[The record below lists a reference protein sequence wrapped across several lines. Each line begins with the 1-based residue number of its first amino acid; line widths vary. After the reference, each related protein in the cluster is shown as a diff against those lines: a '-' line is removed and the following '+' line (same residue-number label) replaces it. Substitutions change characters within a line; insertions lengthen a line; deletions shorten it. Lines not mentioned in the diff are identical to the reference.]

1 MTETVLI
8 TGCSSGIGR
17 ETALFFLAD
26 GWEVY
31 ATARNPADVQ
41 TLGEKGANVAKL
53 DVTEDDDVERVV
65 SRVVDEHGHVDC
77 LVNNA
82 GYAQPGPVE
91 DVPIERV
98 HDQFD
103 VNVYG
108 PLRLTRAV
116 LPHMRERGLGTV
128 VNVSSAIGRVAVP
141 GMGIYGGSK
150 SALEGITDSLRGEIA
165 EYGVDAVLVEPGPV
179 DTELYERATDEIDGV
194 ERSGAYERF
203 YEMYE
208 DRRAIDGGM
217 PGAVSPATVA
227 DTILDAA
234 NVQDPDPRYPV
245 GTSAKVAEYGRFVP
259 AKWRDRLYETFSD
272 LSTSDWARKLL
283 G

>member
-17 ETALFFLAD
+17 ETALSFLAD

-31 ATARNPADVQ
+31 ATARNPADVE
-41 TLGEKGANVAKL
+41 TLGEEGANIATL

-65 SRVVDEHGHVDC
+65 SRIVDEHGHVDC

-82 GYAQPGPVE
+82 GYGQPGPVE
-91 DVPIERV
+91 DVPIEQV

-103 VNVYG
+103 VNLYG

-116 LPHMRERGLGTV
+116 LPHMRERGTGTV
-128 VNVSSAIGRVAVP
+128 VNVSSAVGRIAVP
-141 GMGIYGGSK
+141 GMGIYSGSK
-150 SALEGITDSLRGEIA
+150 FALEGVTDSLRGEVA

-179 DTELYERATDEIDGV
+179 DTNFYEHANGEIDGI

-203 YEMYE
+203 YQMYG
-208 DRRAIDGGM
+208 DRQAVDGGM
-217 PGAVSPATVA
+217 PGAVSPKEVA

-245 GTSAKVAEYGRFVP
+245 GTSAKVAEYGRLVP
-259 AKWRDRLYETFSD
+259 AKWRDRLYETFSE
-272 LSTSDWARKLL
+272 LSTSDWAKKLF

>member
-17 ETALFFLAD
+17 ETALSFLAD

-31 ATARNPADVQ
+31 ATARNPADVE
-41 TLGEKGANVAKL
+41 TLGEEGANIATL

-65 SRVVDEHGHVDC
+65 SRIVDEHGHVDC

-82 GYAQPGPVE
+82 GYGQPGPVE
-91 DVPIERV
+91 DVPIEQV

-103 VNVYG
+103 VNLYG

-116 LPHMRERGLGTV
+116 LPHMRERGTGTV
-128 VNVSSAIGRVAVP
+128 VNVSSAVGRIAVP
-141 GMGIYGGSK
+141 GMGIYSGSK
-150 SALEGITDSLRGEIA
+150 FALEGVTDSLRGEVA

-179 DTELYERATDEIDGV
+179 DTNFYEHANGEIDGV

-203 YEMYE
+203 YQMYG
-208 DRRAIDGGM
+208 DRQAVDGGM
-217 PGAVSPATVA
+217 PGAVSPKAVA

-245 GTSAKVAEYGRFVP
+245 GTSAKVAEYGRLVP
-259 AKWRDRLYETFSD
+259 AKWRDRLYETFSE
-272 LSTSDWARKLL
+272 LSTSDWAKKLF

>member
-17 ETALFFLAD
+17 ETALSFLAD

-31 ATARNPADVQ
+31 ATARNPADVE
-41 TLGEKGANVAKL
+41 TLGEEGATIASL

-65 SRVVDEHGHVDC
+65 SRIVDEHGHVDC

-82 GYAQPGPVE
+82 GYGQPGPVE
-91 DVPIERV
+91 DVPVDRV

-103 VNVYG
+103 VNLYG
-108 PLRLTRAV
+108 PLRLIRAV
-116 LPHMRERGLGTV
+116 LPHMRERGTGTV
-128 VNVSSAIGRVAVP
+128 VNVSSAAGRIAVP
-141 GMGIYGGSK
+141 GMGIYCGSK
-150 SALEGITDSLRGEIA
+150 FALEGVTDSLRGEVA

-179 DTELYERATDEIDGV
+179 DTDFHDRANGEIEGI

-203 YEMYE
+203 YQMYG
-208 DRRAIDGGM
+208 DRQAVDGGM
-217 PGAVSPATVA
+217 PGAVSPKEVA
-227 DTILDAA
+227 DTVLDAA

-259 AKWRDRLYETFSD
+259 AKWRDRLYETFSE
-272 LSTSDWARKLL
+272 LSTSDWAKKLF

>member
-17 ETALFFLAD
+17 ETALSFLAD

-31 ATARNPADVQ
+31 ATARNPADVE
-41 TLGEKGANVAKL
+41 TLGEEGANIATL

-65 SRVVDEHGHVDC
+65 SRIVDEHGHVDC

-82 GYAQPGPVE
+82 GYGQPGPVE
-91 DVPIERV
+91 DVPIEKV

-103 VNVYG
+103 VNLYG

-116 LPHMRERGLGTV
+116 LPHMRERGTGTV
-128 VNVSSAIGRVAVP
+128 VNVSSAVGRIAVP
-141 GMGIYGGSK
+141 GMGIYSGSK
-150 SALEGITDSLRGEIA
+150 FALEGVTDSLRGEVA

-179 DTELYERATDEIDGV
+179 DTNFYEHANGEIDGI

-203 YEMYE
+203 YQMYG
-208 DRRAIDGGM
+208 DRQAVDGGM
-217 PGAVSPATVA
+217 PGAVSPKAVA
-227 DTILDAA
+227 NTILDAA

-245 GTSAKVAEYGRFVP
+245 GTSAKVAEYGRLVP
-259 AKWRDRLYETFSD
+259 AKWRDRLYETFSE
-272 LSTSDWARKLL
+272 LSTSDWAKKLF